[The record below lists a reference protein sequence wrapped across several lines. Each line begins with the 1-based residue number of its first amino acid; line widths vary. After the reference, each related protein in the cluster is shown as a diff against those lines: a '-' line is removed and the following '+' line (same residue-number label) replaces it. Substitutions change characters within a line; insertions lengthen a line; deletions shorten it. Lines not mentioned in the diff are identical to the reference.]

1 MGLPWTKEKEIKD
14 TPEKKS
20 PLKAF
25 QDYLTTMSAV
35 QGGIIKKGVGD
46 VFKAGARYPRAALSA
61 AEAHQK
67 FKQVPAKEFYKNPEQ
82 HTKNWLD
89 AIWGGAKK
97 GFAPEIYAPD
107 EEVRDP
113 NEIAWDMADKVYSS
127 KSKSVA
133 WEYVKTLPFT
143 TLGTMSSIRL
153 NPAIF
158 LAFKGVDAV
167 LRNLPPKMKEFVF
180 KQRKLWKTK
189 PLKSA
194 YKELGLKSNA
204 SLKEVEQA
212 YRNNAMKY
220 HPDRP
225 SGKTVEGISKFVN
238 GQAAYEKIK
247 GATSITKVTQ
257 PTTPKP
263 KVSPTPQTPATVT
276 PIPNVP
282 QAIVSPILG
291 TPQVT
296 SVPIQVSTPQTPAF
310 TEKVVGST
318 RTKAIIHKAT
328 GFKNLV
334 ENVTARETD
343 LLKNQIQTLSRGG
356 KAGIQV
362 GKEIQRKQGK
372 VKSDIVATVKSILNL
387 KKAKIPKEFKEIITE
402 QLDDLGLGKGQRPLK
417 AKSKLLDFIADQE
430 AKGEL
435 IPISKEDLTTS
446 ALTNLGNATLDL
458 LNNKLDIL
466 KQVVHLGRTQ
476 QFLIAGRE
484 QQDFQRVV
492 DSMVKSV
499 FSNSKKIP
507 SEIRALPLTPSER
520 AKTFTQN
527 ISDAVDSIFAHH
539 QKAEF
544 LAIRLDGFTRGV
556 FHDKVIMPIQHG
568 ANKDL
573 KLMEED
579 MDAFNK
585 VIRTFSKKEL
595 NQFFSKQTTIAGR
608 KMTPNEMVGV
618 YVNSFA
624 PGNIRRLKL
633 DNKFTDEDI
642 AITKQMVS
650 RHPDWKKLA
659 DKMMEIA
666 GNKFSQFSTIKEKI
680 TGKPVSKVEGY
691 FPIAGDKELD
701 PAARMKGKDIDL
713 FQDAVQKMTP
723 EAGFA
728 ETRTPSARGAID
740 LDSTK
745 VFMNHIKK
753 VNHYI
758 GQALPV
764 RDVRKILSNP
774 AVQKSMIDVLGEHS
788 FSQFPSWLQAV
799 ANPRAFSVTGDVFDK
814 WAGYLK
820 RNATS
825 AILGL
830 KVSVSL
836 LQPGSYSQTVGTIGE
851 KWAALGIAEYISHP
865 IKAPTFMYKMSIQQR
880 YRSQHLD
887 RDIKEYMESTSVKNL
902 IKGKVG
908 SPALFFS
915 MIRGMDKLAVVP
927 TWTGAYHKGMS
938 IYKGNQSKAVD
949 YADSIVRTTQPAG
962 AVKDLAAVSRGSN
975 FKKLWTMF
983 YTHFSNYQN
992 NMANAYS
999 RFKTGKA
1006 NPFLKTARAARDHW
1020 YFLVLPAL
1028 IAAFVR
1034 SGGKAKPKDYS
1045 KSVITYSFS
1054 GIIGLRDLVNTI
1066 AFGRPSPISSPGLAG
1081 GYALAQLALAV
1092 PKGDVK
1098 KLIKYGIKTTGFVT
1112 GLPTEQ
1118 AWITTEGVMDLMARE
1133 TDDIRRLFYSKY
1145 ALGGDEDLGYGV
1157 GKSRTSSGGNL
1168 PW

>member
-1 MGLPWTKEKEIKD
+1 MGLPWGKTKEKEIKD

-20 PLKAF
+20 PLEAF
-25 QDYLTTMSAV
+25 KNYLTTMSAV
-35 QGGIIKKGVGD
+35 QGGIIKKGVGE

-67 FKQVPAKEFYKNPEQ
+67 FEQVPAEEFYQNPEQ
-82 HTKNWLD
+82 HTKKWLD
-89 AIWGGAKK
+89 AIWGGAKE
-97 GFAPEIYAPD
+97 GFVPEIYAP
-107 EEVRDP
+107 EKSSRTP
-113 NEIAWDMADKVYSS
+113 NEIAWDMADRVYQN

-167 LRNLPPKMKEFVF
+167 LRNLPPKMKEYIF
-180 KQRKLWKTK
+180 KQRGKWKNK
-189 PLKSA
+189 PLKAA
-194 YKELGLKSNA
+194 YKELGLKPNA
-204 SLKEVEQA
+204 SFTEVQQA
-212 YRNNAMKY
+212 YRTNAMKY

-225 SGKTVEGISKFVN
+225 GGKTVQGISKFVN

-247 GATSITKVTQ
+247 GATSITKVAE

-263 KVSPTPQTPATVT
+263 TVPPTPQTPAPVLAKPVT
-276 PIPNVP
+276 TP
-282 QAIVSPILG
+282 QAVAQAPIS
-291 TPQVT
+291 T
-296 SVPIQVSTPQTPAF
+296 SGIADKRAITPAF

-318 RTKAIIHKAT
+318 RTKALIHKAT
-328 GFKNLV
+328 GFRKLV

-343 LLKNQIQTLSRGG
+343 LLKNQIRTLSRGG

-372 VKSDIVATVKSILNL
+372 VKSDIVNTVKSILNL

-417 AKSKLLDFIADQE
+417 AKSKLLDFIAEQE

-458 LNNKLDIL
+458 LKNKLDIL

-492 DSMVKSV
+492 DSVVKSV

-579 MDAFNK
+579 MNAFNK
-585 VIRTFSKKEL
+585 VIRTFPKKEL

-633 DNKFTDEDI
+633 DNKFTGEDI
-642 AITKQMVS
+642 DITKQMVS
-650 RHPDWKKLA
+650 RHTNWKKLA

-680 TGKPVSKVEGY
+680 TGKTVSKVEGY

-728 ETRTPSARGAID
+728 EARTPSARGAID
-740 LDSTK
+740 LDATK

-758 GQALPV
+758 GQALSV

-865 IKAPTFMYKMSIQQR
+865 IKAPEFMYKMSIQQR

-927 TWTGAYHKGMS
+927 TWTGSYHKGMS
-938 IYKGNQSKAVD
+938 KYKGNQSKAVD

-999 RFKTGKA
+999 RLRTGKD

-1020 YFLVLPAL
+1020 YFLILPAL

-1034 SGGKAKPKDYS
+1034 SGGKAKPKDYA
-1045 KSVITYSFS
+1045 KSLATYSFS

-1081 GYALAQLALAV
+1081 GYALSQLALSI
-1092 PKGDVK
+1092 PKGDTK
-1098 KLIKYGIKTTGFVT
+1098 KLIKYGIKTSGFIT

-1118 AWITTEGVMDLMARE
+1118 AWITTEGVMDLIARE

-1145 ALGGDEDLGYGV
+1145 ALGGDENLGYGV
-1157 GKSRTSSGGNL
+1157 GKSSTSSGGNL